1 MHAILLLAAMQLAA
15 ALPSR
20 PAVENAVEKLDMSSF
35 RNSLAQQIR
44 ADGGRTLRQLGPQR
58 FVWVKGT
65 LEVWEADG
73 SWVRSF
79 RPLPTVR
86 GKIRL
91 CFTDHAQNGGTYR
104 ASGALELSGLRNGLY
119 RARSV
124 RHRDC

>member
-1 MHAILLLAAMQLAA
+1 MQLAS

-20 PAVENAVEKLDMSSF
+20 SALESAVEKLDMSSF
-35 RNSLAQQIR
+35 RNSLADQIR
-44 ADGGRTLRQLGPQR
+44 SYGGRTLRQLGPQR

-65 LEVWEADG
+65 LEVWEADR

-86 GKIRL
+86 GKMRL

-104 ASGALELSGLRNGLY
+104 ASGALELTALRNGLY
-119 RARSV
+119 RARSI